1 MTSELLPPF
10 LGKGPKLIDLSGD
23 CRLQDPA
30 SYEAWYGKKAAPLE
44 IIQQSVYGLTE
55 WNAENV
61 QYAPLIANPGCYPT
75 AVLLSL
81 LPLLKE

>member
-1 MTSELLPPF
+1 MTFVYKIP
-10 LGKGPKLIDLSGD
+10 
-23 CRLQDPA
+23 

-61 QYAPLIANPGCYPT
+61 QHASLIANPGCYST

-81 LPLLKE
+81 LTFAKRKID